1 MVFFETDA
9 SGTGFAFTGE
19 LTGQEITTFNTPS
32 ADEVQ
37 AEIGL
42 LETTVSAD
50 GKTVT
55 VVVSIQNYGVSAI
68 TLTAGDVALT
78 QPDGAALT
86 LESSKPRLPEKINV
100 GDTKTLE
107 LTFPRPSSPIATLR
121 IFTVEYDIEDY

>member
-1 MVFFETDA
+1 MVFFETDT

-19 LTGQEITTFNTPS
+19 LSGQEITTFNTPS

-42 LETTVSAD
+42 LETTASPD

-55 VVVSIQNYGVSAI
+55 VVGSIQNYGVSAI

-78 QPDGAALT
+78 QLDGAAVA
-86 LESSKPRLPEKINV
+86 LESSHPRLPEKINV
-100 GDTKTLE
+100 GDIKTFE
-107 LTFPRPSSPIATLR
+107 LTFPRPTSLTATLR
-121 IFTVEYDIEDY
+121 IFTVEYDIEGY